1 MPLSTEAQAELNR
14 RADRM
19 SSILNTPGWIEI
31 EAEAGRKIERL
42 KKVAAALALSPDGAD
57 QRKLDTIRG
66 TIAALNW
73 FVGVP
78 KTAQATLEKFLREQ
92 GIELEEDFTDEQ
104 PGRVDQRA

>member
-1 MPLSTEAQAELNR
+1 MPLSEEKQRVLNA

-19 SSILNTPGWIEI
+19 SSILNTPGWIEL
-31 EAEAGRKIERL
+31 EAEAGRKIEKLRR
-42 KKVAAALALSPDGAD
+42 VAAALALNPDGAD

-78 KTAQATLEKFLREQ
+78 KTAQATLERFLREQ
-92 GIELEEDFTDEQ
+92 GIELEEEI
-104 PGRVDQRA
+104 G

>member
-1 MPLSTEAQAELNR
+1 MPLTEAAQAELNR

-19 SSILNTPGWIEI
+19 SSILRTPGWIEL
-31 EAEAGRKIERL
+31 EAETGRKIEKL
-42 KKVAAALALSPDGAD
+42 KRVAAALALDPNGAD

-78 KTAQATLEKFLREQ
+78 KNAQATLEKFLREQ
-92 GIELEEDFTDEQ
+92 GIEVEEE
-104 PGRVDQRA
+104 VA